1 MTDKDKLISEYIK
14 LAKRANKR
22 LYNLE
27 KLSKEK
33 GFESV
38 TKWGYRNALYDI
50 QQRGGDRRY
59 KLKIDKNINMKT
71 LSAMRNEVYKFLNY
85 PTSTKRGIVALYKE
99 KTETF
104 NKDYGTNW
112 KWQDMANYFENGG
125 KELFEEKFSSS
136 TSLEVLGVFQK
147 NKKGIKKIKE
157 KIDKFNND
165 NKKTDKLL
173 DTFIKNMKGNTDKEG
188 NKIIDWK
195 LKESVKD
202 LLLNK
207 EFKIEEFL

>member
-27 KLSKEK
+27 KLSKES
-33 GFESV
+33 GFENV

-59 KLKIDKNINMKT
+59 KLKIDKNINTKT

-85 PTSTKRGIVALYKE
+85 PTSTKRGIVTLYKE
-99 KTETF
+99 KTEKF

-112 KWQDMANYFENGG
+112 KWQDMANYFESGG

-136 TSLEVLGVFQK
+136 TSLKVLGVFQK
-147 NKKGIKKIKE
+147 NKKDIKKIKE
-157 KIDKFNND
+157 KIDEFNND

-195 LKESVKD
+195 LKESIKD
-202 LLLNK
+202 LLLDK
-207 EFKIEEFL
+207 ELKIEEFL